1 VGPSIATRK
10 GDRVLFP
17 DKEISLT
24 MTSFCTIEYG
34 STERER
40 RCGRAALTE
49 CVDCGVSICSSC
61 CRECCGKLL
70 CGYCYDFHVIHTC
83 LSNSTQSELY
93 SVPMAFHP
101 APHQETLV
109 ATP

>member
-1 VGPSIATRK
+1 MGLSIATRK
-10 GDRVLFP
+10 GDRVLSP

-24 MTSFCTIEYG
+24 MTFFCTIEYG
-34 STERER
+34 STEGER
-40 RCGRAALTE
+40 RCGRAAVTE
-49 CVDCGVSICSSC
+49 CVDCAASICSSC

-70 CGYCYDFHVIHTC
+70 CGYCYDFHAIHRC
-83 LSNSTQSELY
+83 LSNSMKRELH

>member
-1 VGPSIATRK
+1 VGPSIAARK

-24 MTSFCTIEYG
+24 MTFFCTIEYG
-34 STERER
+34 ATDGER
-40 RCGRAALTE
+40 RCGRAAVTE
-49 CVDCGVSICSSC
+49 CVDCRASICSSC
-61 CRECCGKLL
+61 CRECCSKFL
-70 CGYCYDFHVIHTC
+70 CGYCYDFHVIHRC
-83 LSNSTQSELY
+83 LKVREFY

-101 APHQETLV
+101 APHQATLV

>member
-24 MTSFCTIEYG
+24 MTFFCTIEYG
-34 STERER
+34 STARER
-40 RCGRAALTE
+40 RCGRAAMTE
-49 CVDCGVSICSSC
+49 CVDCGASICSSC

-70 CGYCYDFHVIHTC
+70 CGYCHDFHVIHRC
-83 LSNSTQSELY
+83 LKQWALY